1 MNRYSKI
8 IRLLIVLSIL
18 SVGAMVLA
26 LGAGSREAAFVPPPF
41 EPEAVAGTPEVPEG
55 LGYRELDARVFRVGV
70 CGEVVAQEDRAV
82 LWFTNPMGN
91 EVWLRLRILD
101 ESGSILGQTGLL
113 RPGEYVRSV
122 QLASVPAAGC
132 AIVLKL
138 MAYEPQTYHSAGA
151 VTVSTTL
158 RIE

>member
-70 CGEVVAQEDRAV
+70 CGEVVAQGDRAV

-91 EVWLRLRILD
+91 K
-101 ESGSILGQTGLL
+101 SGCDCGSWMNPAVSWVRRDCFARENMCGL
-113 RPGEYVRSV
+113 
-122 QLASVPAAGC
+122 C
-132 AIVLKL
+132 I
-138 MAYEPQTYHSAGA
+138 
-151 VTVSTTL
+151 
-158 RIE
+158 